1 MRKLLYLTVLAGFF
15 ACSEKDAAS
24 DYDTSI
30 NFSYSLDTVMVDSG
44 DEFIYLNWNLYTSD
58 LSADEKY
65 LYNFKT
71 GGNPTGLEV
80 INLENLKLEK
90 VIPMSLDGP
99 NSIRSPYISNVY
111 LLPDGTFYLSD
122 NYEMYYFDQ
131 EGNKLSSFNYE
142 KQEFEGERLP
152 ETQRIKFNEV
162 LSKDGKTLV
171 ALYGGQKMG
180 DAVEGLATFDLGNKR
195 VSYTPLDFF
204 QELEKYQSI
213 LYYEGVHPM
222 SMALANIFL
231 ELKND
236 TLLYSNS
243 AQNTVFFYHLKT
255 DSLSSKTFSSKYTTN
270 EAPGNYQKRT
280 DSEEEF
286 REIMQAKDQEAFYGQ
301 LFFDAKNKV
310 HWRFSK
316 EMDQMKG
323 DTIQYKT
330 VLTAFDS
337 NFNQLHEELLPSD
350 FVLPDTYFAREG
362 MIYTFLNIDDE
373 LAFVRIKPTI
383 TYE

>member
-1 MRKLLYLTVLAGFF
+1 MKKLLYLTVLTGFF

-24 DYDTSI
+24 DSDRSMD
-30 NFSYSLDTVMVDSG
+30 FSYSLDTVMVDSR

-171 ALYGGQKMG
+171 TLYGGQKMG

-195 VSYTPLDFF
+195 GSYTPLDLF

-213 LYYEGVHPM
+213 LYYEGVQPM

-243 AQNTVFFYHLKT
+243 AQNKVFFYHLKT

-280 DSEEEF
+280 DSKEEF

-301 LFFDAKNKV
+301 LFFDDQNKV
-310 HWRFSK
+310 YWRFAK
-316 EMDQMKG
+316 EMDSMKG
-323 DTIQYKT
+323 DTILFKT
-330 VLTAFDS
+330 VLTAFDTD
-337 NFNQLHEELLPSD
+337 FNQLHEELLPSD

-373 LAFVRIKPTI
+373 LAFVRLKPVI
-383 TYE
+383 SR